1 MLPGSTQRTRAWP
14 TSRLQ
19 PSKRATSRRLLSDL
33 SDPNLAQPRQLRH
46 DLQTLTL
53 SRSLESPARF
63 PGKFFFWREIRRS
76 EKIFHESSWRKKRK
90 KLFRD
95 LCHICL
101 IRCYIYVW
109 IEIGVFRPKG
119 GQAWWSITE
128 PCKTVYDCHGIK
140 FKLYHNHQNSSAYLT
155 ITVSL
160 GMLTA
165 DCSADWSMLG
175 QCCSRSVLN
184 LLFNILPGEVGS

>member
-1 MLPGSTQRTRAWP
+1 MTYIETSAIKTSNIKEAFVGLVRPKLSATSSTSTWP
-14 TSRLQ
+14 TNSDSLPLSWKPRAVSR
-19 PSKRATSRRLLSDL
+19 KV
-33 SDPNLAQPRQLRH
+33 
-46 DLQTLTL
+46 
-53 SRSLESPARF
+53 
-63 PGKFFFWREIRRS
+63 FFWREIRRS
-76 EKIFHESSWRKKRK
+76 EKIFHESSWRKKTK
-90 KLFRD
+90 KNFFVICVISVLFVVTFMFG
-95 LCHICL
+95 LKL
-101 IRCYIYVW
+101 
-109 IEIGVFRPKG
+109 VFLGQKG

-184 LLFNILPGEVGS
+184 LLFNILPGEVWS

>member
-1 MLPGSTQRTRAWP
+1 M
-14 TSRLQ
+14 
-19 PSKRATSRRLLSDL
+19 SDL

-53 SRSLESPARF
+53 SRSLESPAWF
-63 PGKFFFWREIRRS
+63 PGKFFFGAKFEEVRRFFTNLV
-76 EKIFHESSWRKKRK
+76 EEKKRK

-119 GQAWWSITE
+119 GQA
-128 PCKTVYDCHGIK
+128 
-140 FKLYHNHQNSSAYLT
+140 
-155 ITVSL
+155 
-160 GMLTA
+160 
-165 DCSADWSMLG
+165 
-175 QCCSRSVLN
+175 
-184 LLFNILPGEVGS
+184 